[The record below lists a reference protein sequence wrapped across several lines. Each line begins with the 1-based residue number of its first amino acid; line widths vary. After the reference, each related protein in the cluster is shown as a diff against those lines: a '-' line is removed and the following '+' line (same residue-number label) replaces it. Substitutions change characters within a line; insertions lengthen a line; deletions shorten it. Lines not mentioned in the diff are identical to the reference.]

1 MLINFDLEK
10 NELIVGTI
18 YRIVPEIGIFVAI
31 EDRYY
36 GLIPNNEFFGNY
48 KVGDEIQ
55 ARVIRTREDGKVDL
69 SPRLL
74 AHVQMDKDAS
84 MILNSI
90 QTNYHKKLTISD
102 KSSPE
107 DIKKE
112 FGLSKKAF
120 KRAIGGLLK
129 NRLIEKTEDGFK
141 LTEDGKN
148 HK

>member
-1 MLINFDLEK
+1 MNGVVKMMIIVLILK
-10 NELIVGTI
+10 N
-18 YRIVPEIGIFVAI
+18 
-31 EDRYY
+31 
-36 GLIPNNEFFGNY
+36 
-48 KVGDEIQ
+48 
-55 ARVIRTREDGKVDL
+55 
-69 SPRLL
+69 
-74 AHVQMDKDAS
+74 
-84 MILNSI
+84 I

-107 DIKKE
+107 DIKRE

-129 NRLIEKTEDGFK
+129 NRLIEKTDDGFK